1 MLGRR
6 VHYELAFEDYLRAR
20 KLPYVAVHE
29 ARRAIGAAGPIKAFD
44 FIVYSRRAFN
54 LLVDVKGR
62 RLEPLRDRRPQEP
75 DPTAPVQPPLIDVGA
90 ILPVVPSSTF
100 WQNWSTVD
108 DLTGLDR
115 WQRAFGP
122 DFRPL
127 LAFAYDL
134 GKADVVH
141 TGFDDTHVYRDRAY
155 GLVAVSLEAYQRH
168 QRPRSARWQTV
179 YVPQRIFKLICRP
192 LSYFLGL

>member
-1 MLGRR
+1 VTGRR
-6 VHYELAFEDYLRAR
+6 LHYELAFEDYLRR
-20 KLPYVAVHE
+20 HRLPYVAVHE
-29 ARRAIGAAGPIKAFD
+29 ARRAIGQAGPIKAFD

-62 RLEPLRDRRPQEP
+62 RLPDRKEGVSR
-75 DPTAPVQPPLIDVGA
+75 
-90 ILPVVPSSTF
+90 F
-100 WQNWSTVD
+100 WNNWSTVD

-122 DFRPL
+122 DFRAA
-127 LAFAYDL
+127 LAFVYEL
-134 GKADVVH
+134 GQADP
-141 TGFDDTHVYRDRAY
+141 TQSGFTDVHVYRERGY

-179 YVPQRIFKLICRP
+179 SVPQRIFRLICRP
-192 LSYFLGL
+192 MSYFLGTQDQDLPSQPGSAQDGATSTATVVP